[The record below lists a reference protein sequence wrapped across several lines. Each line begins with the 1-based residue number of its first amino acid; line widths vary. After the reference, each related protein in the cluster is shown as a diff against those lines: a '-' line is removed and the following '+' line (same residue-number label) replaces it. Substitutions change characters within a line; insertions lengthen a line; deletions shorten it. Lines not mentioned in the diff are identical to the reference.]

1 MPIINRAATPQRI
14 LHNAQ
19 QRMLVTIKR
28 VSSDDGAEFG
38 IERVWIGL
46 SYLVAL
52 DPAGTQAV
60 LYCRQGSGGGVRPV
74 PHRPLSR

>member
-1 MPIINRAATPQRI
+1 MISARDN
-14 LHNAQ
+14 
-19 QRMLVTIKR
+19 KE
-28 VSSDDGAEFG
+28 DGAEFG

-46 SYLVAL
+46 TYLVAL

-74 PHRPLSR
+74 PYRPLSR